1 MSDKKQNND
10 NILSPF
16 VDALFETGNLLWKLI
31 SNNPNKVNWREE
43 FLALKIKNNEDQ
55 TPKYLNCYED
65 DYRMEY
71 LFALPVGLTVED
83 VEKSISRVATVF
95 SKEVEYVSVERYLNK
110 VKIIIDKGIFENELF
125 KFDSL
130 EFKPSKDKL
139 LIPVGY
145 YLKEGKRTLLYLD
158 LSSSTQCHVLI
169 GGSSGYGKSNV
180 IKFMLSTITKFYKPS
195 EIQFMLSD
203 LKGTELPLFENVEH
217 CLDYTDSPQ
226 ETVSMVERVID
237 EMNRRYELFTKN
249 KCKDIIAYR
258 NKGFKLPYLVLLID
272 EFADLTLLAESGD
285 IDATVISNLAR
296 LLQKGRSAGII
307 CMFSLQT
314 AKATLIPT
322 EIRNNI
328 PITIGLGCR
337 DGNQSKS
344 ITGDSTDLAKLRN
357 RPPGLSMIF
366 GLPRFDN
373 NNLVKTF
380 YMPQDDDELEEILSP
395 YFHSEIKEL
404 EPQSSVSILPNNNHI
419 TESSIVNKISGFNS
433 LNKEELFMGYKE
445 KRRPVAKKRQ
455 SHKSKKV
462 KLDKFDKLGS

>member
-1 MSDKKQNND
+1 MSDKKQND
-10 NILSPF
+10 NILSPV
-16 VDALFETGNLLWKLI
+16 VDSLFEVGNLLWKLL

-43 FLALKIKNNEDQ
+43 FLALDIKNNDDL
-55 TPKYLNCYED
+55 TPKYLSCYED

-71 LFALPVGLTVED
+71 LFSLPVGLTVEK
-83 VEKSISRVATVF
+83 VEKGISRVATIF

-110 VKIIIDKGIFENELF
+110 VKIIIDKGVFENELF

-145 YLKEGKRTLLYLD
+145 YLKEGKRTMLYLD

-180 IKFMLSTITKFYKPS
+180 IKFILSTITKFYKPS

-217 CLDYTDSPQ
+217 CLEYTDTAQ
-226 ETVSMVERVID
+226 GTVAMVEKVLS
-237 EMNRRYELFTKN
+237 EMQRRYELFTKN
-249 KCKDIIAYR
+249 GCKDIRAYR
-258 NKGFKLPYLVLLID
+258 NKGFKLPYLVILID

-285 IDATVISNLAR
+285 IDSTVISNLAR
-296 LLQKGRSAGII
+296 VLQKGRSAGII

-322 EIRNNI
+322 EIRNNM

-337 DGNQSKS
+337 DAVQSKC
-344 ITGDSTDLAKLRN
+344 ITGDSTDLVKLRD
-357 RPPGLSMIF
+357 RPSGMVMVF
-366 GLPRFDN
+366 GLPRFDS
-373 NNLVKTF
+373 NNLIKTF
-380 YMPQDDDELEEILSP
+380 YMPENDDELEEILSP
-395 YFHSEIKEL
+395 YFYNEINKL
-404 EPQSSVSILPNNNHI
+404 EPQSNVSVLPVTGYI
-419 TESSIVNKISGFNS
+419 TESSIVRKISSFNS
-433 LNKEELFMGYKE
+433 LNKEELFKGYGE